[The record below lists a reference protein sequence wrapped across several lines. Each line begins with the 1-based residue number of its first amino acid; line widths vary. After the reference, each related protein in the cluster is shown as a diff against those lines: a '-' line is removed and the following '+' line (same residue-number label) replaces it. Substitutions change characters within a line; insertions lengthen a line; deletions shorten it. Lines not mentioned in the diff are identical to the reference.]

1 MLKKSLKGFLTVFVN
16 SRCLRFPDNPFTIT
30 LRMSEWKKTRVTI
43 IADGSSWPT
52 IQPTFGDGIVNL
64 RPWRTDDADWVYAAC
79 QDTAIQQWTV
89 VPTPYEIA
97 HAEGFVGKLAPTSWS
112 NGKGGHF
119 AVSDVITG
127 ALHGC
132 VGLEVL
138 DATSG
143 VAEVGYWTAS
153 ESRGRGLTTR
163 ALRLLTE
170 WAFLELRLVRLEL
183 LVLVGN
189 PSSAKVA
196 ERVGYSCEGVMAKK
210 VLRHGTRHDVAMYSR
225 TI

>member
-1 MLKKSLKGFLTVFVN
+1 MTNIKE
-16 SRCLRFPDNPFTIT
+16 D
-30 LRMSEWKKTRVTI
+30 
-43 IADGSSWPT
+43 SSWPT
-52 IQPTFGDGIVNL
+52 VQPTFGDGTVNL
-64 RPWRTDDADWVYAAC
+64 RPWRADDAVWVYEDC
-79 QDTAIQQWTV
+79 QDIAIQKWTR
-89 VPTPYEIA
+89 VPTPYEFA

-119 AVSDVITG
+119 AISDAITG

-138 DATSG
+138 DVSSG
-143 VAEVGYWTAS
+143 VAEVGYWTAL
-153 ESRGRGLTTR
+153 ESRGGGLTTR
-163 ALRLLTE
+163 ALRLLTD
-170 WAFLELRLVRLEL
+170 WAFQELNLIRLEL
-183 LVLVGN
+183 FVLVGN

-210 VLRHGTRHDVAMYSR
+210 VLRHGVHHDVAMYAR